1 MVSPSPKERIGQG
14 RHYLDGKPKSEGTSD
29 LICVTTGSVPRF
41 FGLVDGWGA
50 LLGELC
56 SPFVIGGEVFSLCS
70 QNSYSHVSPSAEF
83 TNWMQPTSSGND
95 L

>member
-1 MVSPSPKERIGQG
+1 LKRIGQG
-14 RHYLDGKPKSEGTSD
+14 RHYLDGKPKSEGASD

-56 SPFVIGGEVFSLCS
+56 SPFVS
-70 QNSYSHVSPSAEF
+70 SP
-83 TNWMQPTSSGND
+83 
-95 L
+95 